1 MLPRPRLLI
10 LASQLGLH
18 FTCEGRVNVPPGDGL
33 LAWGETLAGAGSDEE
48 SPQVAPSEFVP
59 RVRCGFVLRVDI
71 SEPTDFGSLGGFV
84 LGFLTE
90 SSIEGNNRKSEGK
103 IEKGGK
109 KVDKK
114 KKLKN

>member
-1 MLPRPRLLI
+1 MSRQGMGCWRGGKLLLGPDPMKSPR
-10 LASQLGLH
+10 GLR
-18 FTCEGRVNVPPGDGL
+18 T
-33 LAWGETLAGAGSDEE
+33 
-48 SPQVAPSEFVP
+48 EFVP

-114 KKLKN
+114 KKKN